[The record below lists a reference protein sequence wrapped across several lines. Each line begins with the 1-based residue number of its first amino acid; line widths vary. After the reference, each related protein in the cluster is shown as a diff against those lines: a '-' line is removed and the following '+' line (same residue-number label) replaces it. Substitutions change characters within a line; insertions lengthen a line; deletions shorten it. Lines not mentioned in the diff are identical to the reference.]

1 MSGRL
6 VPRLTIPTQ
15 ATSPNNQPIS
25 PNGRPATW
33 SSSAQRKMARLYVF
47 TTLSVDKIRAI
58 INGQQPP
65 DKTIQ

>member
-15 ATSPNNQPIS
+15 ANSPGNQPTS